1 MGVFDGWSDEA
12 VLVELG
18 ERARQMRLNR
28 DESQSELAA
37 RAGVSVETIRKLEDG
52 RNVSMTTLIKV
63 LRALG
68 ILDRLDQVVPEVG
81 PSPIQLLEMQGRRRQ
96 RASGSRRG

>member
-18 ERARQMRLNR
+18 ERVRQMRLNR

-68 ILDRLDQVVPEVG
+68 ILDRLDQVVPEMG